1 MTFLNNWRAA
11 LPADMS
17 AFREI
22 LPQTRGID
30 KRTGVIPA
38 ALLWYVRETYTSAEA
53 EDALSEVFGAH
64 LKPALRALEAW
75 NTETPL
81 TAAEFLFRR
90 AVERPD
96 FNQAMDALLA
106 FFLPQLMEADLVRGD
121 QRPPQA
127 SSIDISGTVQAG
139 IVNIGGEMYFWG
151 DVVVNVT
158 YIVPKIRACPTG
170 PKPPAHFT
178 GRREEL
184 DHLKSVL
191 SQGTSVAI
199 TGIQGMG
206 GIGKTAL
213 AQQLS
218 QELNVSAVL
227 WSSLGPNAEAMP
239 ELLAWARHADPNFD
253 PGDDDVEKLAL
264 RVQAILT
271 NLINEQC
278 PGQVLVVLDDVW
290 EGDSVKVARLL
301 QKAAPSNSVSLITTR
316 SQLVVAQLR
325 STLVELLPMT
335 PTDARQLLRKLLSA
349 YPNIPDAT
357 LDELAEVVQYHPLA
371 LELAAGQVGL
381 KERPVQEIAGLIAGY
396 RGGIPA
402 GSPFRDIKLELGDE
416 REDNLAVVLSFSYD
430 HMTNTEQTS
439 FRSLGALAYGAP
451 FSAALCEAIWEMEPQ
466 FTLDGLRHRAM
477 LAIADKPGT
486 YQQHALLRSYA
497 KALVRQGGED
507 ETTLNRYV
515 DHITQQSQQFH
526 TNPPESWGAFE
537 PYLTPHLTEVGDALA
552 VQFNATPTPA
562 EALTDRALNFA
573 VNIGGYLYNRREV
586 RRVEW
591 FELGLNAAKAK
602 QDDQQQALFLNN
614 LGGIWSALGEKRNAL
629 KYFEQAVSLYRAVGD
644 RIGEAGTL
652 HNIGSVW
659 SDLGEKRKALDFFEQ
674 SLPLLRAVGDRGMV
688 ATTLNNIG
696 VVWSDL
702 GEKRKALDY
711 YEQALPLRQAVGDRG
726 GEAATLNNIGRVWS
740 DLGEKRK
747 ALDYYEQALPLQ
759 QAVGDR
765 GGEATTLNNIG
776 GVWSDLGE
784 ERKALDFFE
793 QSLPL
798 LRTVGDRGMVATTLN
813 NIGMAWNGMGDKRKT
828 LDCYEQ
834 TLPLYRAVGDRRG
847 EATTLN
853 NIGAAWSALGE
864 PRKALDYYEQ
874 ALPLYRAV
882 GDRGGEAATLNN
894 IGAAWIDL
902 GEPRKALDYYEQAL
916 PLRRAVGDRGGEA
929 ATLNNMGLIYFQAGD
944 LARTIAIQQQIIPIV
959 QAIGA
964 VADEAAYL
972 FNIAFVYEKMGQLD
986 DAIQSAEAGKAIL
999 VRHNLPQDAA
1009 GYRLAD
1015 YDAHLARLRGAAAPS
1030 PSVSRLPQY
1039 AINQLA
1045 GNTVAV
1051 KTDLPD
1057 MLADWRVGLEGIRT
1071 DFASQGADCANETAF
1086 ADTLLDVLCDQTA
1099 ALPADNPYAD
1109 VVRQVMAAIAA
1120 YHAGSG

>member
-1 MTFLNNWRAA
+1 MTFIDNWRAA
-11 LPADMS
+11 ISTDLA

-439 FRSLGALAYGAP
+439 FRSLGALAYGAL

-466 FTLDGLRHRAM
+466 FTLDALRHRAM

-497 KALVRQGGED
+497 KALLRQGGEN
-507 ETTLNRYV
+507 ETTLNRYA
-515 DHITQQSQQFH
+515 DHVTAVAEQFD
-526 TNPPESWGAFE
+526 TLPPEDWNAALGDD
-537 PYLTPHLTEVGDALA
+537 YPHILYVGDALA
-552 VQFNATPTPA
+552 DTYAARPD
-562 EALTDRALNFA
+562 LTARAQTFA
-573 VNIGGYLYNRREV
+573 YNTINYVFRRREI
-586 RRVEW
+586 RRTAW
-591 FELGLNAAKAK
+591 LDMGLATARTLQTSTADA
-602 QDDQQQALFLNN
+602 QTYQQHASLFLNG
-614 LGGIWSALGEKRNAL
+614 LGLL
-629 KYFEQAVSLYRAVGD
+629 
-644 RIGEAGTL
+644 
-652 HNIGSVW
+652 W
-659 SDLGEKRKALDFFEQ
+659 SDLGEQ
-674 SLPLLRAVGDRGMV
+674 
-688 ATTLNNIG
+688 
-696 VVWSDL
+696 
-702 GEKRKALDY
+702 RKALDY
-711 YEQALPLRQAVGDRG
+711 YEQALPLRRAGGDRGGEAATLSNIGAAWADLGEKHKALDYFVQALPLKWAVGDRG
-726 GEAATLNNIGRVWS
+726 GEAATLHNIGTVWH
-740 DLGEKRK
+740 DLGEPHK
-747 ALDYYEQALPLQ
+747 AIDYYEQALPLRRV
-759 QAVGDR
+759 AGDR

-776 GVWSDLGE
+776 TVWSDLGE
-784 ERKALDFFE
+784 TRKALDYYE
-793 QSLPL
+793 QGLSL
-798 LRTVGDRGMVATTLN
+798 RKVVGDKFGEAVTLN
-813 NIGMAWNGMGDKRKT
+813 NIGTVWSDLGEKGKA
-828 LDCYEQ
+828 LDYYEQ
-834 TLPLYRAVGDRRG
+834 ALPLLRAVGDRRG